1 MLLEAKDILGF
12 AIERA
17 SALNGL
23 WNLYIA
29 VATAGIGLMA
39 SGKAFTTSWILKS
52 ALTIAFVVF
61 AYSNL
66 DAIWRLGE
74 LRTSL
79 LQLLPQDFDAIK
91 KSLEPATCLQY
102 GLFHLFLDIMVIIAI
117 WFVPWPHSDQG
128 GNS

>member
-102 GLFHLFLDIMVIIAI
+102 GLFHLCLDIMVIIAI

>member
-1 MLLEAKDILGF
+1 MAIDTKEILGF

-29 VATAGIGLMA
+29 VVTAVLGLMA
-39 SGKAFTTSWILKS
+39 SGKAFTTSSKLKWM
-52 ALTIAFVVF
+52 LTIAFTVF
-61 AYSNL
+61 ACSNL

-79 LQLLPQDFDAIK
+79 IQLLPSELEEIK
-91 KSLEPATCLQY
+91 KSLAPATFMQY
-102 GLFHLFLDIMVIIAI
+102 GLFHGVLDLLVLLAI
-117 WFVPWPHSDQG
+117 WRISWPHKDNG
-128 GNS
+128 GDS

>member
-1 MLLEAKDILGF
+1 MTIEAKEILGF

-39 SGKAFTTSWILKS
+39 SGKAFTTSKILKS
-52 ALTIAFVVF
+52 ALTVAFLVF
-61 AYSNL
+61 AYSNI

-79 LQLLPQDFDAIK
+79 LQLLPQDLDAIK

-102 GLFHLFLDIMVIIAI
+102 GVFHFILDLLVVLAI
-117 WFVPWPHSDQG
+117 WFVPWPHGDRRSDG
-128 GNS
+128 